1 MPSAFALERGVAIED
16 RRHRA
21 VSGPV
26 EFVVG
31 SIGDDRGKQV
41 VPLGLVAVPAWLESL
56 RLRTL
61 ELDHNRVSTVEADKT
76 LCSMGMVAEVRP
88 AAGLLS
94 ALAEAVRAIGIGV
107 LDAVVIENLAD
118 AALGPDLPAANACGL
133 HRCAPR
139 DPVAGVDAVDMLL
152 DDVVTAQP
160 DEMVPVV
167 HLILHLG
174 HARLPRAVPDS
185 LRMEV
190 SPGEEQVANESI
202 VNLADGFGVAL
213 CM

>member
-61 ELDHNRVSTVEADKT
+61 ELDHDRVSAVEADKT

-88 AAGLLS
+88 AARLLP
-94 ALAEAVRAIGIGV
+94 A
-107 LDAVVIENLAD
+107 LAD
-118 AALGPDLPAANACGL
+118 AGLGRTAGRQPLWPA
-133 HRCAPR
+133 
-139 DPVAGVDAVDMLL
+139 PVRPA
-152 DDVVTAQP
+152 
-160 DEMVPVV
+160 
-167 HLILHLG
+167 
-174 HARLPRAVPDS
+174 
-185 LRMEV
+185 
-190 SPGEEQVANESI
+190 
-202 VNLADGFGVAL
+202 
-213 CM
+213 

>member
-1 MPSAFALERGVAIED
+1 MWAEE

-26 EFVVG
+26 ELVVG
-31 SIGDDRGKQV
+31 SIGDDCGKQV

-61 ELDHNRVSTVEADKT
+61 ELDHDRVSAVEADKT
-76 LCSMGMVAEVRP
+76 LCPMGMVAEVRP
-88 AAGLLS
+88 AAGLLP
-94 ALAEAVRAIGIGV
+94 ALTEAVRAIGIGV
-107 LDAVVIENLAD
+107 LDAVVIENFAD
-118 AALGPDLPAANACGL
+118 AGLGPDLPAANACGL

-152 DDVVTAQP
+152 DNVVAAQP
-160 DEMVPVV
+160 NEVVPVV

-190 SPGEEQVANESI
+190 SPGEEQVANGS
-202 VNLADGFGVAL
+202 VVDLADGFSVAL
-213 CM
+213 CVP

>member
-61 ELDHNRVSTVEADKT
+61 ERDHDRVSAVEADKT

-94 ALAEAVRAIGIGV
+94 AGRSRGGRS
-107 LDAVVIENLAD
+107 
-118 AALGPDLPAANACGL
+118 AACAHRACG
-133 HRCAPR
+133 RGDYTECGR
-139 DPVAGVDAVDMLL
+139 G
-152 DDVVTAQP
+152 
-160 DEMVPVV
+160 
-167 HLILHLG
+167 G
-174 HARLPRAVPDS
+174 
-185 LRMEV
+185 
-190 SPGEEQVANESI
+190 
-202 VNLADGFGVAL
+202 
-213 CM
+213 